1 LKAASLAVGTLLTTP
16 YLFMYDMMVLAI
28 PVAFLVRIGLKTG
41 FRPYELPALG
51 CALLLF
57 LTFTFTGQPVGLG
70 ATLIVATLILRR
82 AGPWWRREP
91 APSMMAAASA

>member
-1 LKAASLAVGTLLTTP
+1 LIVS
-16 YLFMYDMMVLAI
+16 FI
-28 PVAFLVRIGLKTG
+28 FLG
-41 FRPYELPALG
+41 E
-51 CALLLF
+51 
-57 LTFTFTGQPVGLG
+57 PVGLG